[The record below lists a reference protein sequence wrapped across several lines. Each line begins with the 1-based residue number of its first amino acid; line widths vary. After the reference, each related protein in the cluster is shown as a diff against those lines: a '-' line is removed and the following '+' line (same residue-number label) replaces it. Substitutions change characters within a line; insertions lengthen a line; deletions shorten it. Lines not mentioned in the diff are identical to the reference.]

1 MALAVANILSN
12 VVSAAKFRRSSA
24 VRVGPIGLD
33 VALEA
38 IHLVQLEA
46 ADDHHP
52 VVRARA
58 SLDIKGS
65 RQELLEQPHQF
76 RSLIKRALA
85 ADRFQGNKAV
95 LAMPSGMFR
104 TVSINYRHTGPK
116 KKEAA
121 AILRVMKD
129 RLDGDLANYVL
140 DYMPVR
146 GRSKSD
152 EKLALVAVAERGPVV
167 DYLELARKAGLDVQA
182 LEIGPLAI
190 SRLAGA
196 ISEEHESGNI
206 LVINSGRQA
215 SYLTLIS
222 GKDLLFDQEVAFGEQ
237 SLIREICETLDMPEH
252 TARHL
257 VSRTG
262 VSPGNSGDP
271 VSDAIDESG
280 LFNTL
285 SEILKPQFMKL
296 VDEVKRAFLYAASET
311 RGRGVQEVYLLGSIA
326 RWPGS
331 DQLLSNLT
339 GSKVAKIP
347 DPLSVFPSNEED
359 EAKAA
364 GHSAPEIAVA
374 TGLALRGMRQRG

>member
-1 MALAVANILSN
+1 MAVAKLLSN
-12 VVSAAKFRRSSA
+12 ALSATKFRRSSA

-38 IHLVQLEA
+38 VHLVQLESS
-46 ADDHHP
+46 DLGHP

-58 SLDIKGS
+58 SMDIQGS
-65 RQELLEQPHQF
+65 RRELLEQPLQF
-76 RSLIKRALA
+76 RSLVRRALA
-85 ADRFQGNKAV
+85 SDNFQGRKTV

-104 TVSINYRHTGPK
+104 TVSINYQHAGSE

-129 RLDGDLANYVL
+129 RLDGNLSNYVL

-152 EKLALVAVAERGPVV
+152 EKLALVAVSEREHVV
-167 DYLELARKAGLDVQA
+167 NYLELARKAGLDVQA

-196 ISEEHESGNI
+196 ISEETEAGNI
-206 LVINSGRQA
+206 LVINSGRQV

-222 GKDLLFDQEVAFGEQ
+222 GDDLLFDQEIAVGEQ
-237 SLIREICETLDMPEH
+237 SLIEHICETLDMPEH

-257 VSRTG
+257 VSRSG
-262 VSPGNSGDP
+262 VHPADQDDA
-271 VSDAIDESG
+271 VSTVLDESG
-280 LFNTL
+280 IYNTL

-296 VDEVKRAFLYAASET
+296 VEEVKRAFLYAAAET
-311 RGRGVQEVYLLGSIA
+311 RGRGVTQVYLLGSIA

-331 DQLLSNLT
+331 DQLLSKLSD
-339 GSKVAKIP
+339 SKVLKIP
-347 DPLSVFPSNEED
+347 DPLSVFPSTREE
-359 EAKAA
+359 EVNAA

-374 TGLALRGMRQRG
+374 TGLALRGMRQHG